1 MNKTKQIMLAL
12 LLAVVPAA
20 SLQAKGKTDFSSYFD
35 QKTLPFKMAEI
46 KRPSIPSH
54 EVKITD
60 FGGKN
65 DGRTLN
71 TEAFAKAMQALKEKG
86 GGRLIVPA
94 GIWLTGPIE
103 FENNVELHLETGSL
117 LFFTDDRS
125 QYPLV
130 ESYYE
135 GLSSR
140 RCKSPLTAFNKHDIA
155 ITGNGSIDGN
165 GQAWRPVKKMK
176 LTDRQWQSLTKSG
189 GVTNENG
196 SIWYI
201 SKEVLNIS
209 EDPMYFQNARI
220 SGTDEAWNV
229 LHDYLRPVMVNFV
242 GCKNIL
248 LEDASFENSPAW
260 NIHPNM
266 CENLIINN
274 IQVRNPWYAQNGD
287 GLDIESC
294 KNVLVV
300 NSSFDVGDDAICI
313 KSGRDKEG
321 RDRGIPTE
329 NVIIDGNTVYHG
341 HGGFVIGSEMSGG
354 ARNILVRN
362 CLFTGTDVG
371 LRFKST
377 RGRGGVVENIW
388 CDRVNMTSIEG
399 EAVIFDLFYSVAAD
413 DPIPQ
418 ASVETPDF
426 HKIYISNVTCQNA
439 KKAIKMNGLPELPLY
454 DIFFKDCYFHSR
466 LGAEINQV
474 KSVTL
479 ENTLIE
485 NEKGPRLTQRNTIK
499 IIEK

>member
-1 MNKTKQIMLAL
+1 MNKFKNIL
-12 LLAVVPAA
+12 LVSLFAVLPAA
-20 SLQAKGKTDFSSYFD
+20 TLQAKGSSEFAHCY
-35 QKTLPFKMAEI
+35 QNVPFKMPEI
-46 KRPSIPSH
+46 KRPNIPGN
-54 EVKITD
+54 EINIAD

-71 TEAFAKAMQALKEKG
+71 TEVFAKAMRTLKEKG
-86 GGRLIVPA
+86 GGRIIVPS

-103 FENNVELHLETGSL
+103 FENNTELHLEVGAL

-130 ESYYE
+130 DSYYE
-135 GLSSR
+135 GLSSK

-155 ITGNGSIDGN
+155 ITGHGSIDGN

-176 LTDRQWQSLTKSG
+176 LTEKQWQNLTKSG
-189 GVTNENG
+189 GTVNEDG
-196 SIWYI
+196 KIWYI
-201 SKEVLNIS
+201 SKEVQEIS
-209 EDPMYFQNARI
+209 EDPMFFQNARI
-220 SGTDEAWNV
+220 SGSSEAWDV

-274 IQVRNPWYAQNGD
+274 VQVRNPWYAQNGD

-321 RDRGIPTE
+321 RERGIPTE
-329 NVIIDGNTVYHG
+329 NVIIYGNTVYHG

-362 CLFTGTDVG
+362 CMFTGTDVG

-377 RGRGGVVENIW
+377 RGRGGVIENIW
-388 CDRVNMTSIEG
+388 CDNVNMTSIEG

-413 DPIPQ
+413 DPVPP

-454 DIFFKDCYFHSR
+454 DIYFKDCYFHAKY
-466 LGAEINQV
+466 GAEINQV

-479 ENTLIE
+479 ENTTIE
-485 NEKGPRLTQRNTIK
+485 NEKGQRITQRNTIK